1 MNIKQLEYFI
11 AIAEEHQITA
21 AAKRLHISQPPLS
34 YELAKLERE
43 LDCQL
48 VVRGPRSVSL
58 TEPGKVLYE
67 RALRIVALT
76 HATEREVMNVATG
89 AGGSISLGIDPSCA
103 GLMPSD
109 RLLDLRHRFPNVEF
123 EVREGSTPAVLDLMD
138 GGVVD
143 IGVVR
148 TPFKSDGLR
157 CRFAETEPLVAV
169 MPPSMETGQEASCD
183 LGDLSG
189 SPLIVNRRL
198 IPELEKAFEIT
209 GSELMVAC
217 VVDDPRTAALWAR
230 EGMGVALI
238 PRSLIRVTDTGEQF
252 IKELVSRELESRPA
266 VIWKAQH
273 APSDL
278 FRTVIALLG
287 DLS

>member
-21 AAKRLHISQPPLS
+21 AARRLHISQPPLS
-34 YELAKLERE
+34 YELQKLERE
-43 LDCQL
+43 LGCQL

-58 TEPGKVLYE
+58 TEAGLVLYD

-76 HATEREVMNVATG
+76 RATEREVADVATG
-89 AGGSISLGIDPSCA
+89 AGGTISIGVDPGCS
-103 GLMPSD
+103 GLMPQG
-109 RLLDLRHRFPNVEF
+109 RLIELHRRFPNVEY
-123 EVREGSTPAVLDLMD
+123 EIHEGATPAVMDLLD
-138 GGVVD
+138 GGIVD

-157 CRFAETEPLVAV
+157 CRFAAAEPLVAV
-169 MPPSMETGQEASCD
+169 MPPEAEVGGEASCRIE
-183 LGDLSG
+183 DLSG
-189 SPLIVNRRL
+189 SPLIAHRRL
-198 IPELEKAFEIT
+198 VPELEKAFEVTGAELNIIT
-209 GSELMVAC
+209 T
-217 VVDDPRTAALWAR
+217 VDDPRTAALWAR
-230 EGMGVALI
+230 DGMGIALI
-238 PRSLIRVTDTGEQF
+238 PRSLLRVTDTGEQF
-252 IKELVSRELESRPA
+252 IKTVDSRELETRPA

-273 APSDL
+273 SPSDL

>member
-43 LDCQL
+43 LCCQL

-67 RALRIVALT
+67 RAMRIVALT

-89 AGGSISLGIDPSCA
+89 AGGSISLGIDPTCA
-103 GLMPSD
+103 GLM
-109 RLLDLRHRFPNVEF
+109 
-123 EVREGSTPAVLDLMD
+123 PAVLDLMD

-157 CRFAETEPLVAV
+157 CRFAVAEPLVAV
-169 MPPSMETGQEASCD
+169 MPPALETGQEATCD
-183 LGDLSG
+183 LADLSA

-198 IPELEKAFEIT
+198 IPDLEKAFEIT
-209 GSELMVAC
+209 GAELMVTC

-238 PRSLIRVTDTGEQF
+238 PRSLIRVTDTGDQF
-252 IKELVSRELESRPA
+252 IKEVVSRELESRPA

>member
-34 YELAKLERE
+34 YELAKLEKE
-43 LDCQL
+43 LGCQL
-48 VVRGPRSVSL
+48 AVRGPRSVSL
-58 TEPGKVLYE
+58 TEAGKVLYE

-76 HATEREVMNVATG
+76 QATEREVANVATG
-89 AGGSISLGIDPSCA
+89 AGGSISLGVDPSCS
-103 GLMPSD
+103 GLMPAD
-109 RLLDLRHRFPNVEF
+109 RLVDLHRRFPNVEF
-123 EVREGSTPAVLDLMD
+123 EVREGPTPSILDLLD
-138 GGVVD
+138 GGIVD
-143 IGVVR
+143 IGIVR

-169 MPPSMETGQEASCD
+169 MPPSLEVGEEASCT
-183 LGDLSG
+183 LEDLSG
-189 SPLIVNRRL
+189 LPLIVSRRL
-198 IPELEKAFEIT
+198 VAELGKAFEVMGGDLRMT
-209 GSELMVAC
+209 T

-230 EGMGVALI
+230 ESMGCALV
-238 PRSLIRVTDTGEQF
+238 PRSLIRVTDTGDQF
-252 IKELVSRELESRPA
+252 IKTLECRELESRAA

-273 APSDL
+273 IPSDL
-278 FRTVIALLG
+278 YRTVIALLG